1 MNKLNPIFDAVSDID
16 DKTVADFI
24 PKYKT
29 KPPKALKIAAVAV
42 AAALLLGTTAA
53 AATLGD
59 DPIVKINNKQ
69 VTPWYS
75 SYVNE
80 NGWTVKTTA
89 VEIPF
94 AYCRYRPVGEIRA
107 VFYSNSSDIRFYDEL
122 GVRLDDIT
130 DNINFY
136 INAEKPGE
144 NPFSGA
150 HGTVYEDYHQSE
162 TITPEGEILIDIWQD
177 PVQAVKSANAK
188 KRYENMTVDER
199 IEEMQV
205 YGDLIEF
212 SEFGGFEHPSM
223 RELFEADGMG
233 LYSITNNAVKFECIP
248 SEAMKLYK
256 YAPVSINGFSEKAG
270 TTVVLYTN
278 AVLTE
283 DKTRY
288 TFIGDKEI
296 TQQMFVYTLVE
307 EQSGTEVLFTVWR
320 SAENKD
326 TYTDH
331 FDFEYEY
338 IQLNNGTQARLH
350 QSADNSYFLEFEKDG
365 AAYGLQIGRE
375 RDLAESI
382 LEKMELL

>member
-1 MNKLNPIFDAVSDID
+1 MNKLNPIFDAVSEID

-29 KPPKALKIAAVAV
+29 KPPKALRIAAVTV

-94 AYCRYRPVGEIRA
+94 ADRRYQPVGEIRA
-107 VFYSNSSDIRFYDEL
+107 IFDDSSLDMDFYDEL
-122 GVRLDDIT
+122 GVRLDNLA

-144 NPFSGA
+144 IPFLGA
-150 HGTVYEDYHQSE
+150 HGTTYEYYHQSE
-162 TITPEGEILIDIWQD
+162 TITSEGEILIDIWQD
-177 PVQAVKSANAK
+177 PVQAVKSANEK

-199 IEEMQV
+199 IEEMGV

-212 SEFGGFEHPSM
+212 SEFGGLECPSI
-223 RELFEADGMG
+223 RELFESDSTG
-233 LYSITNNAVKFECIP
+233 LFGITNNLVKFECTP
-248 SEAMKLYK
+248 SEAMKLYG
-256 YAPVSINGFSEKAG
+256 YAPISIDGFSEKAG
-270 TTVVLYTN
+270 TTVVIYTN

-320 SAENKD
+320 SAEHKD
-326 TYTDH
+326 TSTDH

-338 IQLNNGTQARLH
+338 IRLNNGTQARLH

-365 AAYGLQIGRE
+365 AAYGLQLGRE
-375 RDLAESI
+375 RDLADSI
-382 LEKMELL
+382 LDKMELL